1 MNRTAKGSQRAII
14 IVKALLASY
23 VISAIMLLIIA
34 FFMYKFD
41 PSSAVVS
48 VGIILTYIV
57 SAFVGGF
64 IIGKNAVQ
72 KRFVW
77 GIVIGLIYFLIIL
90 IVSSI
95 LSKDVFG
102 DIGST
107 LSVLLTCGLGGML
120 GGMLS

>member
-14 IVKALLASY
+14 IVKALLTSY
-23 VISAIMLLIIA
+23 IISAIMLLIIA

-77 GIVIGLIYFLIIL
+77 GIIIGTIYFLIIL
-90 IVSSI
+90 IVSAV

-102 DIGST
+102 DLGST
-107 LSVLLTCGLGGML
+107 ISVLFTCALGGML